1 MHRIDGP
8 GYAPGNAFTE
18 GNPAVPTPATVVTA
32 DWLNAVQ
39 EEIAGVIEGAG
50 DTLDKPDNGQLLA
63 AINTLIAAAVA
74 GFTIADN
81 SVTTAKIADAAV
93 TAAKLA
99 ATLDLSGK
107 TITMPAN
114 LTPVF
119 TKSFESAEQSVPTV
133 ASAVSVAHSLG
144 AVPKM
149 FGVSLRC
156 KTAEH
161 GYAIG
166 DEVDLEMT
174 YASSST
180 RGGVAFANST
190 NVGVSMVGSTMILNK
205 TTGAGGY
212 ITEANWRLVLR
223 AFA

>member
-8 GYAPGNAFTE
+8 GYAPGNLFTE
-18 GNPAVPTPATVVTA
+18 GNPVTATPATTVTD

-63 AINTLIAAAVA
+63 AINGLIAAAVA
-74 GFTIADN
+74 GFTLADG
-81 SVTTAKIADAAV
+81 SV

-119 TKSFESAEQSVPTV
+119 TKAFESAEQAVPTV
-133 ASAVSVAHSLG
+133 AGAVSVAHGLG

-156 KTAEH
+156 KTTEA
-161 GYAIG
+161 GYAVG

-190 NVGVSMVGSTMILNK
+190 NVGVSVVGSTMILNK
-205 TTGAGGY
+205 TTGAGAY
-212 ITEANWRLVLR
+212 ITEANWRPVLR
-223 AFA
+223 AYA

>member
-8 GYAPGNAFTE
+8 GHASNLFTE
-18 GNPAVPTPATVVTA
+18 GNPAVPTPATTVTA
-32 DWLNAVQ
+32 DWLNALQ
-39 EEIAGVIEGAG
+39 EEVAGVIEGAG

-74 GFTIADN
+74 GFTIADG
-81 SVTTAKIADAAV
+81 SV

-99 ATLDLSGK
+99 AVLDLSGK
-107 TITMPAN
+107 TLTMPAH
-114 LTPVF
+114 LIPVF
-119 TKSFESAEQSVPTV
+119 TKSFESAEQAVPAV
-133 ASAVSVAHSLG
+133 AGAVSVAHSMG
-144 AVPKM
+144 AMPKI
-149 FGVSLRC
+149 FSVSLRC
-156 KTAEH
+156 KTTEH
-161 GYAIG
+161 GYAVG
-166 DEVDLEMT
+166 DDVDLEMT

-212 ITEANWRLVLR
+212 ITEAN
-223 AFA
+223 